1 MARRS
6 VKPSEKLA
14 ESLKALHALQR
25 NNVIAIRSTDLSRTH
40 RQRLI
45 RNGFLQEVMKGWYT
59 PTRPDEPAGET
70 TAWYASY
77 WDFCAA
83 YLNDRFSDDWSL
95 SPEQSLLLHAGNR
108 TVPAQLIVRSS
119 KARNKDTKLLH
130 GTCMLEIRA
139 ALPTGKN
146 LVIVDGFRSFSVPG
160 ALVLVPPSFYT
171 RHPTDAR
178 TALAI
183 IRDASE
189 VLALLLEGG
198 HSVVAGRLAGA
209 FRNIGRSRIADDIL
223 AAMRAAEFTVQE
235 SDPFEAPSPFAL
247 PSRQLSPYVN
257 RIRLM
262 WQAMREPVIK
272 AFPAPPG
279 LPKNITRYMKQVD
292 DTYVLDAYHSLSIEG
307 YRVSAELIERVRGG
321 KWNPDLDKKDQEHRN
336 ALAARGYWQAYQEV
350 QDSVRRILKGEN
362 GGLVTDKDHGKWYRE
377 LFGPSITAGILKTS
391 DLAGYRNSPVYIRR
405 SMHVPPSADTVR
417 DVMPLLFELLSDE
430 KEPAARVVLGH
441 FIFVYIH
448 PYIDGNGRMGRFLMN
463 TMLASGGYPWTVVP
477 VTAQKEYLASLE
489 QASVHQ
495 NIAPFSVLLAR
506 LVRDTMRGKT
516 APVPAA

>member
-45 RNGFLQEVMKGWYT
+45 RNGFLQEVMKGWYI

-83 YLNDRFSDDWSL
+83 YLNDRFGDGWSL

-119 KARNKDTKLLH
+119 KARNNDTKLLH
-130 GTCMLEIRA
+130 GTSMLEIRA
-139 ALPTGKN
+139 ALPTGQN
-146 LVIVDGFRSFSVPG
+146 LVIVHGLRSFSVPG

-171 RHPTDAR
+171 QHPTDAR

-198 HSVVAGRLAGA
+198 HSAVAGRLAGA
-209 FRNIGRSRIADDIL
+209 FRNIGRPRIADDIL

-247 PSRQLSPYVN
+247 PPRQLSPYVN

-262 WQAMREPVIK
+262 WQAMREPAIK

-279 LPKNITRYMKQVD
+279 LPKDITPYMKQVSE
-292 DTYVLDAYHSLSIEG
+292 TYVLDAYHSLSIEG
-307 YRVSAELIERVRGG
+307 YRVSAE
-321 KWNPDLDKKDQEHRN
+321 
-336 ALAARGYWQAYQEV
+336 
-350 QDSVRRILKGEN
+350 
-362 GGLVTDKDHGKWYRE
+362 
-377 LFGPSITAGILKTS
+377 
-391 DLAGYRNSPVYIRR
+391 RR
-405 SMHVPPSADTVR
+405 SARRYSRRAPAMKPS
-417 DVMPLLFELLSDE
+417 P
-430 KEPAARVVLGH
+430 RVSEAT
-441 FIFVYIH
+441 
-448 PYIDGNGRMGRFLMN
+448 R
-463 TMLASGGYPWTVVP
+463 
-477 VTAQKEYLASLE
+477 
-489 QASVHQ
+489 
-495 NIAPFSVLLAR
+495 
-506 LVRDTMRGKT
+506 
-516 APVPAA
+516 